1 MLHGR
6 FLNDVRCG
14 RTSQQRK
21 MEMMNTRTLKRSFS
35 TAPHNRL
42 VLNPARSTSKQQ
54 QPSPGLLRTPHSF
67 ALLQLPLITDF
78 HRERGPRSLRPSTRM
93 MATSLDYSQAA
104 TDSVEPLQVIIDNN
118 SDTECTVI
126 TVEGKDQPHL
136 LMSLSGAFTT
146 AGFTVVSAS
155 IASDDGRV
163 LDVFRVQTPDTKKL
177 PESKF
182 QEVKDLI
189 LSMTATSSRSGRPA
203 IYGIVAA
210 AEVERLR
217 PLSNLSG
224 QAAASEVQSLEL
236 TAAEMAQAAA
246 DLVAREREILNLRGK
261 GVDARQL
268 AAKESARQEAAA
280 VLERKMSAMEAL
292 LVSRRTLGPM
302 VDEKEEAAA
311 ASPESKI
318 AAQMM
323 EAMKPQ
329 RVGSGPGA
337 GNGYEILLQAFNW
350 ESWKHSYYRTL
361 KSQVKDIANTGFT
374 SIWMPPPSDSV
385 SEQGY
390 LPRDL
395 YCLDSRYGTE
405 AELRDVI
412 KTFQEHNIK
421 VIADIVVNHRCASQ
435 QGPDGKWNKFGGRMA
450 WDSSAICHNNPA
462 YGGRGAAK
470 QGDDYTAAPNVDHTQ
485 ERVRNDIINWMKYL
499 RNTIGYNG
507 WRFDFV
513 RGYPGQF
520 CKQYVDATVPEMS
533 FGEYWDSCDYTDG
546 VLNYNQDS
554 HRQRTINWCDNTG
567 GTSAAFDFTT
577 KGILQEAVSRR
588 EYWRLSDSQGRPPGV
603 IGMWPSR
610 GITFIDNHDTGSTLN
625 HWPFPSKH
633 LCEGYV
639 YIMTHPGTPC
649 VFYDH
654 FYQEKDN
661 LRGLIIKLCELRK
674 RHGLNSRS
682 KVTVRKATADV
693 YAATID
699 DKIAM
704 KIGSGDWSP
713 KSSGIKLGN
722 HDLKLA
728 VSGINSTT
736 RKCRI
741 TSTLPVVMILA
752 VRYGSAFQ
760 RVLGSAFLRTLCQAS
775 PDQLPLNNPIL
786 VKYNEHVAK
795 GQLEADQNQ
804 LRVVQSLALLFNEL
818 LEYSQRVKEHSQ
830 KLEAYQARHAARVS
844 EIQAAEV
851 AQGPRAAPPLQQ
863 PGSSSG
869 LGLLQGVRSWVAS
882 ALQGGSAHSQGHSQ
896 GQGKANRQLSPE
908 QQAKLDAA
916 RWAGQATR
924 ELGSPPPRPPPPR
937 GRYIHGSVGSGKS
950 LLMDLFYQEV
960 ASIRLGLHRRQHFNA
975 AMLEIHQRMHQ
986 LDKRIAAEQSA
997 LAWADGQALGQAA
1010 QQEEG
1015 GSSPGGAEE
1024 EEDEQ
1029 QQAARGASQGRHGL
1043 SRFWDQ
1049 EPTGQSTSGLLP
1061 SGSVS
1066 LAQPMSW
1073 DLLFQVVK
1081 QKAAKRAV
1089 LAVKR
1094 HLRMSQPGRVKKE
1107 DLAAA
1112 NSQSV
1117 LVAVSSFLSSQHGQV
1132 EEGGAGRLMDPEA
1145 VPILCLDEMQVMAGG
1160 VEGVEVCS
1168 EGGGSLHVTVLVLM
1182 TQISDVFSAI
1192 ALKGLVESLT
1202 KAGGIF
1208 VCTSNRSPDELPR
1221 HGLHEVLFDHFI
1233 GTLHKHCE
1241 VVQLSSHTDYRKL
1254 LLDRDRAVLGDAPA
1268 GRPVT
1273 YLHPLGPD
1281 THSQLQRA
1289 WATVCDQAG
1298 AEPAPISVPVAFG
1311 RSLTVLGCGGAAY
1324 VEFPALFAACTGP
1337 CDFIALA
1344 NYFHTVFIANVGA
1357 LYEYA
1362 GEQSA
1367 VCPAVRDQARRFITA
1382 IDELYNARTRLI
1394 VSAAA
1399 PPDMLFLGTGEDPI
1413 IDLEQ
1418 MQFESAVEGSRLRR
1432 DLMQDGAV
1440 APLAATPLA
1449 AAAAK
1454 AMLGGQE
1461 EQFAFSR
1468 AVSRLCEMQSATYLM
1483 AWEATRRQQG
1493 TAARG
1498 PGT

>member
-1 MLHGR
+1 
-6 FLNDVRCG
+6 
-14 RTSQQRK
+14 
-21 MEMMNTRTLKRSFS
+21 
-35 TAPHNRL
+35 
-42 VLNPARSTSKQQ
+42 
-54 QPSPGLLRTPHSF
+54 
-67 ALLQLPLITDF
+67 
-78 HRERGPRSLRPSTRM
+78 
-93 MATSLDYSQAA
+93 
-104 TDSVEPLQVIIDNN
+104 
-118 SDTECTVI
+118 
-126 TVEGKDQPHL
+126 
-136 LMSLSGAFTT
+136 
-146 AGFTVVSAS
+146 
-155 IASDDGRV
+155 
-163 LDVFRVQTPDTKKL
+163 
-177 PESKF
+177 
-182 QEVKDLI
+182 
-189 LSMTATSSRSGRPA
+189 
-203 IYGIVAA
+203 
-210 AEVERLR
+210 
-217 PLSNLSG
+217 
-224 QAAASEVQSLEL
+224 
-236 TAAEMAQAAA
+236 
-246 DLVAREREILNLRGK
+246 
-261 GVDARQL
+261 
-268 AAKESARQEAAA
+268 
-280 VLERKMSAMEAL
+280 
-292 LVSRRTLGPM
+292 
-302 VDEKEEAAA
+302 
-311 ASPESKI
+311 
-318 AAQMM
+318 
-323 EAMKPQ
+323 
-329 RVGSGPGA
+329 
-337 GNGYEILLQAFNW
+337 
-350 ESWKHSYYRTL
+350 
-361 KSQVKDIANTGFT
+361 
-374 SIWMPPPSDSV
+374 
-385 SEQGY
+385 
-390 LPRDL
+390 
-395 YCLDSRYGTE
+395 
-405 AELRDVI
+405 
-412 KTFQEHNIK
+412 
-421 VIADIVVNHRCASQ
+421 
-435 QGPDGKWNKFGGRMA
+435 
-450 WDSSAICHNNPA
+450 
-462 YGGRGAAK
+462 
-470 QGDDYTAAPNVDHTQ
+470 
-485 ERVRNDIINWMKYL
+485 
-499 RNTIGYNG
+499 
-507 WRFDFV
+507 
-513 RGYPGQF
+513 
-520 CKQYVDATVPEMS
+520 
-533 FGEYWDSCDYTDG
+533 
-546 VLNYNQDS
+546 
-554 HRQRTINWCDNTG
+554 
-567 GTSAAFDFTT
+567 
-577 KGILQEAVSRR
+577 
-588 EYWRLSDSQGRPPGV
+588 
-603 IGMWPSR
+603 
-610 GITFIDNHDTGSTLN
+610 
-625 HWPFPSKH
+625 
-633 LCEGYV
+633 
-639 YIMTHPGTPC
+639 
-649 VFYDH
+649 
-654 FYQEKDN
+654 
-661 LRGLIIKLCELRK
+661 
-674 RHGLNSRS
+674 
-682 KVTVRKATADV
+682 
-693 YAATID
+693 
-699 DKIAM
+699 
-704 KIGSGDWSP
+704 
-713 KSSGIKLGN
+713 
-722 HDLKLA
+722 
-728 VSGINSTT
+728 
-736 RKCRI
+736 
-741 TSTLPVVMILA
+741 MILA

-760 RVLGSAFLRTLCQAS
+760 RVVGSAFVRTLSQAS

-851 AQGPRAAPPLQQ
+851 AQGPRAAPPPQQ

-882 ALQGGSAHSQGHSQ
+882 ALQGGSAHSQG
-896 GQGKANRQLSPE
+896 QGKAKQLTPE

-924 ELGSPPPRPPPPR
+924 ELGPPPPRPPPPR

-960 ASIRLGLHRRQHFNA
+960 ASAQLGLHRRQHFNA

-1015 GSSPGGAEE
+1015 GSSPEGAAE

-1029 QQAARGASQGRHGL
+1029 PQAASGASQGRHGL

-1049 EPTGQSTSGLLP
+1049 E
-1061 SGSVS
+1061 
-1066 LAQPMSW
+1066 
-1073 DLLFQVVK
+1073 VVK

-1117 LVAVSSFLSSQHGQV
+1117 LAAVSSFLSSQHGQV

-1145 VPILCLDEMQVMAGG
+1145 VPILCLDEM
-1160 VEGVEVCS
+1160 
-1168 EGGGSLHVTVLVLM
+1168 
-1182 TQISDVFSAI
+1182 QISDVFSAI

-1254 LLDRDRAVLGDAPA
+1254 LLDRDRAALGDAPA

-1344 NYFHTVFIANVGA
+1344 NYFHTVFIANVPCMSM
-1357 LYEYA
+1357 
-1362 GEQSA
+1362 Q
-1367 VCPAVRDQARRFITA
+1367 VRDQARRFITA

-1432 DLMQDGAV
+1432 DLLQDGAV

>member
-1 MLHGR
+1 
-6 FLNDVRCG
+6 
-14 RTSQQRK
+14 
-21 MEMMNTRTLKRSFS
+21 
-35 TAPHNRL
+35 
-42 VLNPARSTSKQQ
+42 
-54 QPSPGLLRTPHSF
+54 
-67 ALLQLPLITDF
+67 
-78 HRERGPRSLRPSTRM
+78 M

-268 AAKESARQEAAA
+268 SAKESARQEAAA

-674 RHGLNSRS
+674 RHGLNARS

-728 VSGINSTT
+728 VSGIN
-736 RKCRI
+736 
-741 TSTLPVVMILA
+741 LVMILA

-760 RVLGSAFLRTLCQAS
+760 RVVGYAFVRTLSQAS

-896 GQGKANRQLSPE
+896 GQGKANKQLTPE

-924 ELGSPPPRPPPPR
+924 ELGPPPPRPPPPR

-960 ASIRLGLHRRQHFNA
+960 ASAQLGLHRRQHFNA

-1015 GSSPGGAEE
+1015 GSSPGGAAE

-1029 QQAARGASQGRHGL
+1029 QQAASAASQGRHGL

-1049 EPTGQSTSGLLP
+1049 E
-1061 SGSVS
+1061 
-1066 LAQPMSW
+1066 
-1073 DLLFQVVK
+1073 VVK

-1132 EEGGAGRLMDPEA
+1132 EEGGTGGLMDPEA

-1160 VEGVEVCS
+1160 VEG
-1168 EGGGSLHVTVLVLM
+1168 
-1182 TQISDVFSAI
+1182 ISDVFSAI

-1254 LLDRDRAVLGDAPA
+1254 LLDRDRAALGDAPA

-1281 THSQLQRA
+1281 TDSQLQQA

-1367 VCPAVRDQARRFITA
+1367 VWRAMSLAVRDQARRFITA

-1461 EQFAFSR
+1461 EQHRAMAHTCVSPRLMQFAFSR

-1483 AWEATRRQQG
+1483 AWEATRRQRG